1 MKYDSNTTEIKILGY
16 PLKHTLSPT
25 IQQAAIDYYHLPI
38 LFHAVSFKED
48 ELETQ
53 INALRNLSCHGANVT
68 IPYKESVI
76 PLLDELDITASKI
89 GAVNTIL
96 NDKQRLIGFNTDA
109 DGFITSFSQEN
120 LSNPDNKS
128 ALIIGAG
135 GAARAAA
142 FALIE
147 IGIAFI
153 VIANRNEKRAY
164 SLINELNSKITTKTK
179 FSYVKIQNDILDEKT
194 QKHDLVINATPYGMM
209 YSSLESMTPLKSSN
223 IDSNSVVLDMVYI
236 PNKTPLLQEAEKAG
250 AQTISGSA
258 MLINQGAKS
267 FELWTGKKAPKEIMH
282 SALNSVLNN
291 KDK

>member
-16 PLKHTLSPT
+16 PLKHSLSPT
-25 IQQAAIDYYHLPI
+25 IQQAAIDYYNLPI
-38 LFHAVSFKED
+38 IFHAVSFKED
-48 ELETQ
+48 QLETQ

-68 IPYKESVI
+68 IPYKEAVI
-76 PLLDELDITASKI
+76 PLLDELDVTASKI
-89 GAVNTIL
+89 GAVNTIV
-96 NDKQRLIGFNTDA
+96 NQKQRLIGFNTDA

-120 LSNPDNKS
+120 LSSPENKS

-164 SLINELNSKITTKTK
+164 TLINELHSKTTKI
-179 FSYVKIQNDILDEKT
+179 SYVPIINDVIDDKT
-194 QKHDLVINATPYGMM
+194 QKHDLIINATPYGMM
-209 YSSLESMTPLKSSN
+209 YSPLESMTPLKASN
-223 IDSNSVVLDMVYI
+223 MHSKSIVFDMVYI
-236 PNKTPLLQEAEKAG
+236 PTKTPLLYEAEKVG

-258 MLINQGAKS
+258 MLINQGAQS
-267 FELWTGKKAPKEIMH
+267 FELWTGKKPPKKIML

-291 KDK
+291 NGK